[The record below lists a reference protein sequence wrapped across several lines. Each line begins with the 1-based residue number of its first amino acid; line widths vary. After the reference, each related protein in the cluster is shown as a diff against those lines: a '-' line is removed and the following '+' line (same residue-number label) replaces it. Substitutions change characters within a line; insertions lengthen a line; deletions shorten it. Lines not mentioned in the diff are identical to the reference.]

1 MDIQNIQNAQRLFAT
16 VEGKSSSGKGKIS
29 AESNVSLPETV
40 SEAPLKT
47 VSDSS
52 NMNKMYYPP
61 LFPLGHTQGIY
72 EVMSDSE
79 SSGSGEPTKASI
91 KQGSDNAAN
100 TETVAARPQIDSDK
114 DGSKNNMPAV
124 NGTIKPGSVLDLEV

>member
-1 MDIQNIQNAQRLFAT
+1 MDIQNIQNAQRLFAA

-29 AESNVSLPETV
+29 AESNGSLPETV
-40 SEAPLKT
+40 SAAPLKT

-72 EVMSDSE
+72 EAMSDSE
-79 SSGSGEPTKASI
+79 SSGSGEPIKASI
-91 KQGSDNAAN
+91 EQGSDNAAN
-100 TETVAARPQIDSDK
+100 TEAVAVRQQIASDK
-114 DGSKNNMPAV
+114 DGSENNMPAV
-124 NGTIKPGSVLDLEV
+124 NGTIKPVSVLDLEV